1 MIPWHP
7 QVEGAVES
15 EGRCLSGPRTIDTN
29 DRVVVGAVDNSNSV
43 PNGVDVMNI
52 DQELAYL
59 NNRVENISYASKVM
73 TQHIHNRNRVG
84 IKDSLGRRRKI
95 MEPEHLQGVSK
106 ECPHC
111 LSHDNKF
118 QYFNNNKE
126 TQPRY
131 KCGNCGTKFTY
142 KGRVNKILPRGPWE
156 VKGPVSKISS
166 TTPAEA
172 KRAEPSVSNDVIK
185 IEDKFSNISHA
196 VDCNKSPHGSS
207 MITNFLHSGCRNPR

>member
-1 MIPWHP
+1 
-7 QVEGAVES
+7 VVES
-15 EGRCLSGPRTIDTN
+15 EGRCITGPSAINSN

-43 PNGVDVMNI
+43 SNGVDVMNI
-52 DQELAYL
+52 DQELPYF

-73 TQHIHNRNRVG
+73 VQQTHTRNRVG

-95 MEPEHLQGVSK
+95 MEPEDLRGVSK

-172 KRAEPSVSNDVIK
+172 NRAEQSLSNDVAK
-185 IEDKFSNISHA
+185 IEDKFSNISPA
-196 VDCNKSPHGSS
+196 VDCNKSPHDSS
-207 MITNFLHSGCRNPR
+207 MIIKFLHPGGRNPR